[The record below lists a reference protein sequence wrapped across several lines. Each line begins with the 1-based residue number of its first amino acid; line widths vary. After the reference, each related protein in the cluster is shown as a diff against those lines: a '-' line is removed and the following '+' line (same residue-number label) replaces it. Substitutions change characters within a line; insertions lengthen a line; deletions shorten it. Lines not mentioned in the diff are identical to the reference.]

1 MDWVMS
7 LIIFGCNV
15 LTVLICRY
23 AYPIRNEYKDGMI
36 LWTHIPAYEAK
47 NQEVQNLVLK
57 SQSQWKRYHC
67 IGFFS
72 GVGISLLGAISL
84 ELSIVVWLFWMMAYL
99 IGCYLLLVKIYRN
112 MLRLKKANHWY
123 DEKTARIRLSTDSD
137 VKTSGPM
144 YVDEDDYWKNGWYSN
159 PNDKRFLVND
169 KFCNMNMS
177 FNMARP
183 GARILVGSLLAVVLG
198 VIFWCI
204 YLFIP
209 LIHVE
214 FTLTR
219 TGDEIRIE
227 GGGYETEFTTEEIKS
242 VEILQKEI
250 GESFHRK
257 NGLSSDEYQIGHFK
271 GSESGET
278 MLFLCQEVMPILKIK
293 LEDRT
298 IFLNS
303 REKKEIKIW
312 YDQCAVR

>member
-1 MDWVMS
+1 M
-7 LIIFGCNV
+7 
-15 LTVLICRY
+15 
-23 AYPIRNEYKDGMI
+23 
-36 LWTHIPAYEAK
+36 
-47 NQEVQNLVLK
+47 
-57 SQSQWKRYHC
+57 
-67 IGFFS
+67 
-72 GVGISLLGAISL
+72 
-84 ELSIVVWLFWMMAYL
+84 
-99 IGCYLLLVKIYRN
+99 
-112 MLRLKKANHWY
+112 
-123 DEKTARIRLSTDSD
+123 
-137 VKTSGPM
+137 
-144 YVDEDDYWKNGWYSN
+144 
-159 PNDKRFLVND
+159 
-169 KFCNMNMS
+169 
-177 FNMARP
+177 
-183 GARILVGSLLAVVLG
+183 GSLLAVVLG

-227 GGGYETEFTTEEIKS
+227 GGGYETEFITEEIKS